1 MQILSH
7 RGWWE
12 VAQQKNQAVAFE
24 KEFKFCQNLPLDKP
38 FSQYRGGRD

>member
-12 VAQQKNQAVAFE
+12 LEEQKNQVVAFK
-24 KEFKFCQNLPLDKP
+24 KEFEFCSNLPFDNRL
-38 FSQYRGGRD
+38 SQYRGG